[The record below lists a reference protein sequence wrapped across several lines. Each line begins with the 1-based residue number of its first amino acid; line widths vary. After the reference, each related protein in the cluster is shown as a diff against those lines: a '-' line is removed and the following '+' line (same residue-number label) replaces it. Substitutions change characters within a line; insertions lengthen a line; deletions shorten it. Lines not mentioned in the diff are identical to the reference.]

1 MAGRKS
7 KSGGKDKAFQK
18 LPFGEQRNLG
28 WAEGKDLAAPPN
40 PRGLAH
46 LQPLGTRV
54 ALSSPGIELS
64 LLVQPRVEGIPAE
77 GAQAPRLIDAGGCD
91 LLVGDDVVLQAQRF
105 GAACQQRGLSPRN
118 GIHSFPGA

>member
-40 PRGLAH
+40 P
-46 LQPLGTRV
+46 
-54 ALSSPGIELS
+54 ALHELRFLRSIPSGLS
-64 LLVQPRVEGIPAE
+64 LLQTP
-77 GAQAPRLIDAGGCD
+77 
-91 LLVGDDVVLQAQRF
+91 LLRQKF
-105 GAACQQRGLSPRN
+105 SKSFLSVATKN
-118 GIHSFPGA
+118 EITFFF